1 MARLDVYPTP
11 GRTGGYVVDV
21 QASLLDHLATRAVI
35 PLLPITTAPPPI
47 RDLNPVFDIE
57 GAPHIMLTQAIASV
71 PARELRRRV
80 GFLAREG
87 DAITRALDI
96 LFLGY

>member
-1 MARLDVYPTP
+1 M
-11 GRTGGYVVDV
+11 
-21 QASLLDHLATRAVI
+21 QASLLDRLATRAVT
-35 PLLPITTAPPPI
+35 PLLPSATAAPPL
-47 RDLNPVFDIE
+47 RELNPAFDIE
-57 GAPHIMLTQAIASV
+57 GAPHVLLTQALASV